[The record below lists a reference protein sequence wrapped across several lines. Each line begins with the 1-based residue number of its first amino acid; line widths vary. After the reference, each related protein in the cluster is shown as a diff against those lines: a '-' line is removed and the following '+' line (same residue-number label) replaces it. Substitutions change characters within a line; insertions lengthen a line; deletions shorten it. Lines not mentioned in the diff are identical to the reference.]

1 MFWRRVR
8 VFLNHFSLG
17 KTYFVVGLAGL
28 GWRFHAPELAL
39 RSQKEFPD
47 AAERTVDGNLRTPK
61 KPGGLF
67 EPVEQKQ
74 DMIA

>member
-1 MFWRRVR
+1 M
-8 VFLNHFSLG
+8 
-17 KTYFVVGLAGL
+17 VGLAGL